1 MYIGIQQNI
10 IIIKI
15 LTIHAMRCY
24 TQRDRQTDRQTDRDG
39 DRKREGQSKLQL
51 VGLQN
56 YVKVEA
62 TRTDTADGDTQ

>member
-24 TQRDRQTDRQTDRDG
+24 TERDRQTDRDG

-56 YVKVEA
+56 YVKAEA

>member
-1 MYIGIQQNI
+1 ME
-10 IIIKI
+10 
-15 LTIHAMRCY
+15 TERE
-24 TQRDRQTDRQTDRDG
+24 
-39 DRKREGQSKLQL
+39 REGQSKLQL

>member
-1 MYIGIQQNI
+1 
-10 IIIKI
+10 
-15 LTIHAMRCY
+15 MRCY
-24 TQRDRQTDRQTDRDG
+24 TERERERDRETEMETERE
-39 DRKREGQSKLQL
+39 REGQSKLQL